1 MKKLLLLCL
10 LSGMV
15 CLSCESLDIDSQ
27 KQSGSLTEEKMKN
40 LKEIPKEYGELKAV
54 TTHAAYEGWSQLWF
68 IDEQK
73 TIRMV
78 RVQFHENRLYEKVLV
93 IPRN

>member
-1 MKKLLLLCL
+1 MKRLFLLCL
-10 LSGMV
+10 ISGMI
-15 CLSCESLDIDSQ
+15 CLSCESLENNSQ
-27 KQSGSLTEEKMKN
+27 IQSGSLIEDKMKN
-40 LKEIPKEYGELKAV
+40 LSEIPKEYGELKAV

-68 IDEQK
+68 IDEKK

-78 RVQFHENRLYEKVLV
+78 RVQFHENRLHEKVLV

>member
-1 MKKLLLLCL
+1 MRKWLFLCFITSLL
-10 LSGMV
+10 MI
-15 CLSCESLDIDSQ
+15 SCESVDDSSP
-27 KQSGSLTEEKMKN
+27 KQTGNLTEEKLIS
-40 LKEIPKEYGELKAV
+40 LKEIPREFGDLKAV

-78 RVQFHENRLYEKVLV
+78 RVQFHENRMYDRVLV
-93 IPRN
+93 IPRH